1 MSRNKMNAATISS
14 INKDTG
20 IMFQKSLL
28 ISSAAI
34 LATATALPAYAQ
46 TAADDEIIV
55 TATKRTSTLQQTP
68 VAVTVTSADVIEKA
82 RILDIKDLQSVVPT
96 LKVSQLQ
103 NAANTT
109 LSIRGFANGSNNVGI
124 EPSVGLFIDGV
135 YRSRAASQIG
145 DLPVLE
151 RIEVLSGPQSTLF
164 GKNAS
169 AGVVSIVTQKPQ
181 FETQGHIEAGYGNYD
196 LSTLEGYITGP
207 ISENVAV
214 SLGGGYQKRDGY
226 GTIAGTNQD
235 INDLNRFNLRG
246 QLLFEPTDNMSW
258 RLIGDLSTL
267 DEDCCL
273 VATSVAGP
281 TAGVVQLLG
290 GAISDPSDPFSN
302 VTPLNQNTPNDYED
316 SGVSLQ
322 GDIDLGF
329 ATLTTIS
336 AYRENSGGFEQSD
349 SDFTSLDI
357 LGNVFQ
363 DVDIETFTQEFR
375 LTSNPSDLPF
385 DWMIGGFYF
394 NEDIVQNSGASYGAD
409 TRNYVNILLG
419 AATAGTSLEGTTL
432 EAIEATVSALP
443 VGSSYAD
450 GAGSIEFFEQDS
462 EAYSIFGTVDYRVT
476 DKLTLSGGL
485 NYTQDKKNVS
495 GRTINDDAF
504 AALNF
509 FDADGAEF
517 LTPGVQV
524 GVAQS
529 VFVNGQDPIPG
540 VLPDG
545 IPSFMAAFGLEPTQA
560 NFDLLASGIAGAT
573 AQAGFA
579 QYQAG
584 VNGFAAAAAPGIAL
598 ETAQSGAL
606 AGIAAIQF
614 FNPFTAFPNAVEDG
628 RTNDDDITYTLKAA
642 YEVNDNIN
650 VYGSYATG
658 FKSSSFN
665 LTRNSL
671 PFATDAEA
679 LTVAGLE
686 ASNPRFGTR
695 FAGPEET
702 SVFELGLK
710 TRFENGALNVAVFDQ
725 EIEGFQSTIFVGT
738 GFQLQNAGRQSVQ
751 GIEFDGT
758 YTLFEDLKLGL
769 AGALLDAQFDEFVGA
784 EGPEGPVD
792 LSGEDV
798 SGVPEIALVFSAL
811 YSFDLSDDIAA
822 YVRADYQYED
832 EVRTNDNLPASVTRE
847 VSTINASAG
856 LDFANGVAL
865 QLWVRNLTNDEFF
878 TSGFP
883 GPAQAGTFNS
893 YPNQPRTYGAVLRYN
908 F

>member
-1 MSRNKMNAATISS
+1 
-14 INKDTG
+14 
-20 IMFQKSLL
+20 MFKKSLL

-34 LATATALPAYAQ
+34 LATSTALPAYAQ
-46 TAADDEIIV
+46 SAANDEIIV
-55 TATKRTSTLQQTP
+55 TATKRTSTLQETP

-103 NAANTT
+103 NAANTS
-109 LSIRGFANGSNNVGI
+109 LSIRGFANGANNIGI

-135 YRSRAASQIG
+135 YRSRAASQIS

-151 RIEVLSGPQSTLF
+151 RVEVLSGPQSTLF

-169 AGVVSIVTQKPQ
+169 AGVVSIVTEKPQ
-181 FETQGHIEAGYGNYD
+181 FETQGYLEAGYGNYD
-196 LSTLEGYITGP
+196 QNLVKGYITGAL
-207 ISENVAV
+207 SENIAV
-214 SLGGGYQKRDGY
+214 SLGAGYQKRDGY
-226 GTIAGTNQD
+226 GTIAGTNTD
-235 INDLNRFNLRG
+235 INNVNRFNLRG
-246 QLLFEPTDNMSW
+246 QVLFEPTDNMSW

-267 DEDCCL
+267 DEDCCI
-273 VATSVAGP
+273 VATSVAGD
-281 TAGVVQLLG
+281 TVGVINLLG
-290 GAISDPSDPFSN
+290 GAVSDPADPFSY
-302 VTPLNQNTPNDYED
+302 VTPLQRNTPNKYDD

-322 GDIDLGF
+322 GDIDLGI
-329 ATLTTIS
+329 ATLTSIT
-336 AYRENSGGFEQSD
+336 ALRKNSGGFAESD
-349 SDFTSLDI
+349 SDFSSIEI

-363 DVDIETFTQEFR
+363 DTEIDTFTQEFR

-394 NEDIVQNSGASYGAD
+394 DENIVQNSGASYGAD

-432 EAIEATVSALP
+432 QAIEATVSALP
-443 VGSSYAD
+443 AGSSYAD
-450 GAGSIEFFEQDS
+450 GVGSVEFFEQDS
-462 EAYSIFGTVDYRVT
+462 EAFSIFGTVDYSVT
-476 DKLTLSGGL
+476 DRLTLSGGL
-485 NYTQDKKNVS
+485 NYTQDKKAVS

-509 FDADGAEF
+509 FGADGAEF
-517 LTPGVQV
+517 LTPGVQA
-524 GVAQS
+524 GVTQS

-540 VLPDG
+540 VLPGG
-545 IPSFMAAFGLEPTQA
+545 IPSFMTLFNLAPTQA
-560 NFDLLASGIAGAT
+560 NFDLLSSGLAGAA

-584 VNGFAAAAAPGIAL
+584 VNAFAAAAAPGIAL

-628 RTNDDDITYTLKAA
+628 RTNDDDLTYTLKAA

-671 PFATDAEA
+671 PFASDAEA
-679 LTVAGLE
+679 LVAAGLG

-702 SVFELGLK
+702 SVIEFGLK

-725 EIEGFQSTIFVGT
+725 KIEGFQSTIFLGT
-738 GFQLQNAGRQSVQ
+738 GFQLQNAGQQSVQ
-751 GIEFDGT
+751 GVEFDGT
-758 YTLFEDLKLGL
+758 FTPFEGLDLGL
-769 AGALLDAQFDEFVGA
+769 AGTFLDAKYDEFIGA
-784 EGPEGPVD
+784 EGPNGPVD
-792 LSGEDV
+792 LSGESV
-798 SGVPEIALVFSAL
+798 AGVPDIALVFSGL
-811 YSFDLSDDIAA
+811 YSFDLSDDIGA
-822 YVRADYQYED
+822 YIRADYQYED
-832 EVRTNDNLPASVTRE
+832 EVRTNDNLPASVTRQ
-847 VSTINASAG
+847 VNTLNASAG

-865 QLWVRNLTNDEFF
+865 QLWVRNLTNDENF

-883 GPAQAGTFNS
+883 APAQAGTFNS
-893 YPNQPRTYGAVLRYN
+893 YPNQPRTYGVVARYN